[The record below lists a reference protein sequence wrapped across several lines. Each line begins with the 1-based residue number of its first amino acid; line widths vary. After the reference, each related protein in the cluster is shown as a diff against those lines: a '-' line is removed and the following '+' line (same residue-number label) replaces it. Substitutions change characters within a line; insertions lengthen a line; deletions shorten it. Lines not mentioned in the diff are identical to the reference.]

1 MRLVIFRTEEAGTNR
16 SDMTSL
22 LRGLVKRLPGLVGDH
37 ASAPPLPHRLSRDL
51 EVPPSL
57 GGEGYTRNTLFSPL
71 LERQHVVRLDCRGLA
86 AELLACPVIII
97 RKIRLVLG

>member
-1 MRLVIFRTEEAGTNR
+1 MRLVLFRTEEAGTNR

-71 LERQHVVRLDCRGLA
+71 LERQHVVRRNFNGPVLA
-86 AELLACPVIII
+86 LLSLPV
-97 RKIRLVLG
+97 